1 MEPTPSLAKRGRPLG
16 WCPQVVIPQSRDSSP
31 PLAEHSIDAW
41 LSAAVSRKLRGAG
54 ISTVGELV
62 RFVSDGGRSWNRSIK
77 GLGPAGARQLMQWFD
92 EHGETLGRIDRDLPQ
107 WLSALPLSS
116 TITPLKMGPDF
127 IQLEY
132 RDGGQVAT
140 PRPGQCLRRL
150 GMAPFELIFVPEHLD
165 GSSGVN
171 RGRASNL
178 LGVSTDYAAIRAWL
192 SSYLTAGKKRTFEAY
207 RREIERFYAWCLN
220 VARVA
225 LSSIT
230 LKEAL
235 AYQAFLQCIPDEFI
249 GQARVTREDD
259 RWRPWRG
266 QLDHRSQNYAL
277 SVVSQ
282 CFKALWANGYLVG
295 NPFTSL
301 VKGGGKVRAMDT
313 TRSLSDLDLQWVRDR
328 LEQLPGLRSRDP
340 FRLAVAKRMVL
351 IFHLCLKTGMRLE
364 ELATTSVNGL
374 RPARVDGVEQTGE
387 WIMTVNG
394 KGSKLRDIPVPGEL
408 LAMIQA
414 HHEDA
419 ISLLRQSGVEAK
431 NRIEALRASPPLLCA
446 LAAPV
451 GHKRRAIDDDAEMAS
466 DNVALS
472 RSGLYRTLKAFFRTS
487 AKEGLGKAR
496 KALEQA
502 ESKLSRDPDPGT
514 RERTLK
520 KIEQHRHEVETW
532 QRRGRMS
539 THWLRHTFAIEVLR
553 ANPNDLGMKL
563 AQQLLGH
570 QSIETTAGYLK
581 QDDSAKV
588 RALRR
593 VNPLVRNNRRSDI
606 S

>member
-1 MEPTPSLAKRGRPLG
+1 MEATPPLAKRGRPLG
-16 WCPQVVIPQSRDSSP
+16 WRPQAIVPQNFDGSP

-41 LSAAVSRKLRGAG
+41 FSATVCRKLRGVG
-54 ISTVGELV
+54 MSTVGDLV
-62 RFVSDGGRSWNRSIK
+62 RFVSDGGRSWNRTIK
-77 GLGPAGARQLMQWFD
+77 GLGPAGSRQLMQWLD
-92 EHGETLGRIDRDLPQ
+92 EHVETLGPIDRDLPQ
-107 WLSALPLSS
+107 WSSALPLSTS
-116 TITPLKMGPDF
+116 ISPLQRGADF
-127 IQLEY
+127 IQFEN

-140 PRPGQCLRRL
+140 PRSGQCVRRL

-165 GSSGVN
+165 GSCGVN
-171 RGRASNL
+171 RGRESNL
-178 LGVSTDYAAIRAWL
+178 LGVSNDYAAIRAWL

-207 RREIERFYAWCLN
+207 RREIERFYSWCLN

-225 LSSIT
+225 LSSVT

-235 AYQAFLQCIPDEFI
+235 AYQAFLQCIPNEFI
-249 GQARVTREDD
+249 GQDRVTREDD

-282 CFKALWANGYLVG
+282 CFKSLWANGYLVG

-301 VKGGGKVRAMDT
+301 VKGGGQVRTMDT
-313 TRSLSDLDLQWVRDR
+313 TRSLSDQDLQWVRGR
-328 LEQLPGLRSRDP
+328 LETLRGLQSKDP
-340 FRLAVAKRMVL
+340 FKLAVAKRLVL

-364 ELATTSVNGL
+364 ELATTSINEL

-387 WIMTVNG
+387 WIMTVQG
-394 KGSKLRDIPVPGEL
+394 KGSKLRDIPMSGDL
-408 LAMIQA
+408 LAMIKSHQ
-414 HHEDA
+414 EDA
-419 ISLLRQSGVEAK
+419 ISLLRQTGVEAK

-472 RSGLYRTLKAFFRTS
+472 RSGLYRTLKTFFRAS
-487 AKEGLGKAR
+487 AREGLAKAR
-496 KALEQA
+496 TALEKA
-502 ESKLSRDPDPGT
+502 EAQLSRDSDPGA

-520 KIEQHRHEVETW
+520 RVEQHRHEVETW
-532 QRRGRMS
+532 RRRASMS

-588 RALRR
+588 RAIRR
-593 VNPLVRNNRRSDI
+593 VDPLAPNNRHSDV